1 MATLTGKTIAATYT
15 SLLKLE
21 GDSGSTQAG
30 ASGNAVQ
37 VKTGDDDDTPL
48 YLNTDRVGIGTASPV
63 NVLQVNHS
71 AADSDNGIMI
81 VNEATTIADGVL
93 LGAIGFDGAD
103 GNVPSSVL
111 ESSCFIAAYAAEDHS
126 TGDKGGDLAFGCSV
140 INENQDVVSTR
151 HMTILDSGNVGIGT
165 ASPLGALHISSS
177 TANEPNII
185 IENTSTSQQEGSNLL
200 FRLADTDTN
209 LGDNLVIGEI
219 MFQGY
224 NITGSDWETAVR
236 ITGRKDGAT
245 GGNNDMGGEIAFHT
259 TEDGSSTSTTQRM
272 CIRHDGNVG
281 IGTTSPSAILHIDND
296 IGAPSDLGDYDNYQ
310 LVIEGGGSTGDTAG
324 ILLATHA
331 DAYGG
336 SAIVHYDTD
345 TGGQGEMAFFTKQ
358 STSAEPPVEAMRI
371 DDAGNV
377 GIGTTSPVCTLS
389 VDGIISIGTN
399 LQLTI
404 ATGAITVTQSYHDV
418 DTESDAS
425 SDILNTINGGVLGAI
440 LVLTCEHTART
451 VVVNDT
457 SDGGGNI
464 VLAGG
469 SNFSMTDT
477 SDTLMLIYNG
487 TNWLQIAQANN

>member
-177 TANEPNII
+177 TANEPNIC
-185 IENTSTSQQEGSNLL
+185 LL
-200 FRLADTDTN
+200 YT
-209 LGDNLVIGEI
+209 
-219 MFQGY
+219 
-224 NITGSDWETAVR
+224 
-236 ITGRKDGAT
+236 
-245 GGNNDMGGEIAFHT
+245 
-259 TEDGSSTSTTQRM
+259 
-272 CIRHDGNVG
+272 
-281 IGTTSPSAILHIDND
+281 
-296 IGAPSDLGDYDNYQ
+296 
-310 LVIEGGGSTGDTAG
+310 
-324 ILLATHA
+324 
-331 DAYGG
+331 
-336 SAIVHYDTD
+336 
-345 TGGQGEMAFFTKQ
+345 
-358 STSAEPPVEAMRI
+358 
-371 DDAGNV
+371 
-377 GIGTTSPVCTLS
+377 
-389 VDGIISIGTN
+389 
-399 LQLTI
+399 
-404 ATGAITVTQSYHDV
+404 
-418 DTESDAS
+418 SDAA
-425 SDILNTINGGVLGAI
+425 D
-440 LVLTCEHTART
+440 E
-451 VVVNDT
+451 
-457 SDGGGNI
+457 
-464 VLAGG
+464 
-469 SNFSMTDT
+469 
-477 SDTLMLIYNG
+477 
-487 TNWLQIAQANN
+487 